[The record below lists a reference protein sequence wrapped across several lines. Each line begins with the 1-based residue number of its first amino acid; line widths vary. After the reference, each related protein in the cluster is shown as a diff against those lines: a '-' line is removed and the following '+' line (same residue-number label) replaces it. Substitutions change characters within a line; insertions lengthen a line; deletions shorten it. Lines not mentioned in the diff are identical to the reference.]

1 MSPSYL
7 HRERVLFHRVH
18 HVALPCFYSSP
29 EWTIQNT
36 GLRAFYVVIAFDGH
50 HRYSHTLV
58 RGRVFSWFANQQT
71 HNQKLHTVPLS
82 PILRYLPYIF
92 TVRKVGSPSLWTP
105 ENLTSSWQLMAV
117 YRLWCSCSPV
127 PEMVR
132 NELLTGG
139 GCVWVEG
146 RWLAEVWI
154 TLISIWISV
163 KTAWPEFPSFKTI

>member
-92 TVRKVGSPSLWTP
+92 TCTKGGISVPVNARKSHEFLAVNGSLQTV
-105 ENLTSSWQLMAV
+105 MFMFA
-117 YRLWCSCSPV
+117 CA
-127 PEMVR
+127 R
-132 NELLTGG
+132 NGQE
-139 GCVWVEG
+139 
-146 RWLAEVWI
+146 WI
-154 TLISIWISV
+154 TDRGRVCVSGRQMTGWGVNYSH
-163 KTAWPEFPSFKTI
+163 